1 MSYKY
6 KPEWAFNKKEKPI
19 LISRENKPFL
29 SSYLI
34 EIKKRSDFAYRNQK
48 SVLGQF
54 FEYVYNTLEDKNVV
68 EITKRDVKS
77 YLNDIIDQ
85 KELRISS
92 KNSYRSY
99 LSSFFD
105 HVEDLLDS
113 DNIDFR
119 NPVPNKKKYKFTQK
133 DLDVKKQSEKDLEVL
148 TKEEI
153 FKILDFCYKNRKQHD
168 FILIGLD
175 ICTGARIS
183 EILTIKIKNVN
194 LQERYFETGFEKNA
208 RKSTWRSKESLLFFF
223 PERFEICL
231 ENCILSLQSLN
242 KDVEWLFPNNKM
254 DNYISFKRPYYL
266 LNILKQRLGIN
277 FSYKYFRKTI
287 ITERMKMGCPDWAS
301 EGLTN
306 HKGSSIQ
313 REYYIK
319 LKIPEKRELY
329 DKYFPY
335 YSFPYF

>member
-1 MSYKY
+1 MSHIYKR
-6 KPEWAFNKKEKPI
+6 EWAFDKKEKPI
-19 LISRENKPFL
+19 LISKENEPFL
-29 SSYLI
+29 NSYLL
-34 EIKKRSDFAYRNQK
+34 EIKKRSDYAYRNQK
-48 SVLGQF
+48 SVLRQF
-54 FEYVYNTLEDKNVV
+54 FEYLYNNLDNKNIV
-68 EITKRDVKS
+68 EITKRDIKT

-85 KELRISS
+85 KDLRISS

-99 LSSFFD
+99 LNSFFD

-119 NPVPNKKKYKFTQK
+119 NPVPSKKKYKFTQK
-133 DLDVKKQSEKDLEVL
+133 ELDVKKQSEKDLEVL

-153 FKILDFCYKNRKQHD
+153 FKILDFCYKNRKQD
-168 FILIGLD
+168 NFILFGLD

-183 EILTIKIKNVN
+183 EILTIKIKDVN
-194 LQERYFETGFEKNA
+194 LPERYFETGFEKNA
-208 RKSTWRSKESLLFFF
+208 RKSTLRSKESLLFFF
-223 PERFEICL
+223 PERFKIYL
-231 ENCILSLQSLN
+231 KNYILSLKSLN
-242 KDVEWLFPNNKM
+242 KDGEWLFPNNRIT
-254 DNYISFKRPYYL
+254 NYISFKRPYYL
-266 LNILKQRLGIN
+266 LNILKQKLSID

-287 ITERMKMGCPDWAS
+287 ITERMKMGCPDWVS

-306 HKGSSIQ
+306 HKGSSVQ

-319 LKIPEKRELY
+319 LKISEKRELY